1 MGGSLKLQIS
11 ALNTNMNPKYELQH
25 RSGFHKGIYCRY
37 LGGLKKRNK
46 GAKRKVNSG
55 KYFSVH
61 NNEQKKRLLACIML
75 VLKEILS
82 ERVIVCFNL
91 FKRGLLKNYGKT

>member
-37 LGGLKKRNK
+37 LGGLKKGTK
-46 GAKRKVNSG
+46 KQ
-55 KYFSVH
+55 
-61 NNEQKKRLLACIML
+61 NER
-75 VLKEILS
+75 
-82 ERVIVCFNL
+82 
-91 FKRGLLKNYGKT
+91 